1 MTTAMRA
8 RIAQYAGLLGQS
20 YLSREQVADQQRLEA
35 LLRPRLRVAYVRWA
49 RAVGSCA
56 LARRG
61 VGRGLDRRQRR
72 SALRAHSMLAEAE
85 RAMGHPLHCLL
96 GAQRLRAL
104 IDMDHVG
111 DRDLD
116 YHFEFGPA

>member
-1 MTTAMRA
+1 MKTTMRA

-35 LLRPRLRVAYVRWA
+35 LLRPRLRVAYMRWT

-85 RAMGHPLHCLL
+85 RALGHPLYAAL

-104 IDMDHVG
+104 LELGHVG
-111 DRDLD
+111 ERDLD
-116 YHFEFGPA
+116 YHFT